1 MPKLYL
7 SIILFTKPVFSLVMF
22 SLFQVVL
29 SFEHG
34 VWAPNLHYNTPNPD
48 IPALED
54 GRLQVVTKPT
64 PIKGHLA
71 GINSF
76 GFGGSNAHVIL
87 RANRNKSLPPEAPNL
102 PRLLQFCG
110 RTQEAVE
117 TLIEQSCKM
126 QEHTAYLSMLNDI
139 SGVSVSSMP
148 YRGYTLIGSE
158 SDIKEVQIAQAS
170 GRPLWYICSGNC
182 SNCFFFFSSSV
193 QSQTALKLL
202 GSPSYMRC

>member
-7 SIILFTKPVFSLVMF
+7 YITLVTKPVISLVTF

-29 SFEHG
+29 SFEYG

-48 IPALED
+48 IPALDD

-64 PIKGHLA
+64 PIKGSLA

-87 RANRNKSLPPEAPNL
+87 RANRNKSPPPEAPNL

-126 QEHTAYLSMLNDI
+126 QEHAAYLSMLNDI

-158 SDIKEVQIAQAS
+158 SDIKEVQMAQAS

-182 SNCFFFFSSSV
+182 SLSFFFS
-193 QSQTALKLL
+193 TL
-202 GSPSYMRC
+202 